1 MSNELNWFHIQRW
14 NRNRRSRQMHDF
26 EKRKQN
32 PKDTDLQVLSMLANG
47 NVKITRKEKE
57 ETDTDKKVNKEK

>member
-1 MSNELNWFHIQRW
+1 
-14 NRNRRSRQMHDF
+14 MHDF